1 MILSDPF
8 SQDEF
13 IEFIKGFLPDFKLD
27 IRKVEVGSSGFSEV
41 LRLGES
47 TSLLTSVLIVRS
59 KKNINSR
66 ISLTNN
72 SFKILKNHQIYR
84 ALIVYVNE
92 DETIWRFSL
101 LTALPTFDS
110 SGNIIIKYSNPRR
123 HSYVLGTD
131 AGVATARKYLSK
143 MGPIQNF
150 DDLQLRFSVE
160 VVNKDFYAD
169 ISNAFYKLVGNSNR
183 LLTANIEQGI
193 LDIPESEEIDLAK
206 QQFAVRL
213 IGRLVF
219 CWFLRQKKS
228 TKEIPLIPNIFFDV
242 KTEKSSFYQERLEP
256 LFFETLN
263 KPFAERL
270 PEFINEPY
278 SLVPYLN
285 GGLFYPKHGHGGDY
299 YDSATKSSEK
309 LGIPNKWF
317 IDFFEILERFNFT
330 VDENSSLDMDLSVDP
345 EMLGRIFENLLAEIN
360 PDTGEAARK
369 STGSFYT
376 PRSVVDYMVDRT
388 IFYYLERKTSI
399 FPEKLN
405 ALISYDQIDDHE
417 FPLEDQEKKAVALA
431 LHKFKIFDPAC
442 GSGAFPIG
450 MLQKLV
456 WIQQQVDPNAE
467 IWLDVQLSGISNELQ
482 KHLKSQ
488 VNNQK
493 FDYLRKLSVIRES
506 LFGVDIQPIATEMS
520 RLRCFLTLI
529 VEEDVKDHADNRGIQ
544 PLPNLEFKFI
554 TANSLLDLSE
564 VNEDTSN
571 HPSMFDDNKLLNELK
586 DMRDK
591 YFTSTGKS
599 RSKIMDSFFKVQK
612 EMQSNLNTLQFG
624 ETTKAFRKLAEW
636 DPFGVDGVDW
646 FDPQWMFGV
655 SEFDAIICNP
665 PYVGEKGHKEIFREI
680 SQSGLGK
687 FYQGKMDLFYFF
699 FHLALNNAKSGAIIT
714 FITTNYFPTA
724 SGARSLRSDLRDRSS
739 IIEIINFNELRIFES
754 ALGQHNMITIFSKS
768 KEQAPVKIL
777 SVYEK
782 GTVKSKNLE
791 ELLSNASSST
801 IFTYLPESKIYDGI
815 DNYIR
820 FPSVGF
826 EEVLDK
832 MVRVSRHLI
841 DICNVNT
848 GIQTGADKFSKSLAS
863 KYPSVKA
870 EIGEGIFQISL
881 NESDKFKNKSRLKP
895 FFKNSDVKRWYANE
909 ISISNLIY
917 LRPEDSIS
925 KEEIKHL
932 EKFRIIL
939 EDRWESNAQGS
950 NPWWMLWRARKLD
963 IFESEKIICSQRSA
977 NNRFAFTSK
986 PWFAS
991 ADVYFITSKNDRV
1004 NLKSILGLL
1013 NSRLYYVW
1021 LYHKGKRKGD
1031 VLELYQNPLS
1041 EIPIPIMDHAQEK
1054 AIEKLVDIAITSSRD
1069 GKLEEL
1075 IRVEKMID
1083 SLVYDLFDLRPD
1095 ECAAVEEF
1103 WNAKEFTASTIIVDN

>member
-13 IEFIKGFLPDFKLD
+13 TEFIKGFLPDFRLD
-27 IRKVEVGSSGFSEV
+27 IRKVEAGSSGFSEV

-47 TSLLTSVLIVRS
+47 SSLLTSVLIVRS

-143 MGPIQNF
+143 MGPIQDF

-169 ISNAFYKLVGNSNR
+169 ISDAYYKLVGNSNK
-183 LLTANIEQGI
+183 LLAENIQQGI
-193 LDIPESEEIDLAK
+193 LEIPESTEIDLAK

-228 TKEIPLIPNIFFDV
+228 NNEVPLIPNIFFDV
-242 KTEKSSFYQERLEP
+242 KTTKSSYYQEKLEP

-263 KPFAERL
+263 KPFTERL
-270 PEFINEPY
+270 PEFAQEPY
-278 SLVPYLN
+278 SLIPYLN

-299 YDSATKSSEK
+299 YNLITKASKK
-309 LGIPNKWF
+309 LKIPNLWF
-317 IDFFEILERFNFT
+317 INFFEILDRFNFT

-369 STGSFYT
+369 TTGSFYT

-388 IFYYLERKTSI
+388 ICSYLERKISI
-399 FPEKLN
+399 LPEKLN
-405 ALISYDQIDDHE
+405 ALISYDQIDDLE
-417 FPLEDQEKKAVALA
+417 FPLEDSEKKAVALA

-467 IWLDVQLSGISNELQ
+467 IWLDSQLSGLSSELQ
-482 KHLKSQ
+482 KHLKTQ

-529 VEEDVKDHADNRGIQ
+529 VEEDVNDGADNRGIQ

-554 TANSLLDLSE
+554 TANSLIDLSE

-624 ETTKAFRKLAEW
+624 ETTNAFRRLAEW

-655 SEFDAIICNP
+655 SEFDAVICNP
-665 PYVGEKGHKEIFREI
+665 PYVGEKGHKEMFRQI
-680 SQSGLGK
+680 SSSGLGD
-687 FYQGKMDLFYFF
+687 FYLGKMDLFYFF
-699 FHLALNNAKSGAIIT
+699 FHLALNHTVTQGVIT
-714 FITTNYFPTA
+714 FISTNYFPTA
-724 SGARSLRSDLRDRSS
+724 LGARKLRIDIKKRAVVR
-739 IIEIINFNELRIFES
+739 EITNFNELKIFES
-754 ALGQHNMITIFSKS
+754 ALGQHNMITI
-768 KEQAPVKIL
+768 L
-777 SVYEK
+777 EK
-782 GTVKSKNLE
+782 GSREVDALFNMVSETGQTKHQDLDLILHKKNGE
-791 ELLSNASSST
+791 PGIYKFSQADV
-801 IFTYLPESKIYDGI
+801 FDGPEA
-815 DNYIR
+815 YIR
-820 FPSVGF
+820 FPTSQFGSILG
-826 EEVLDK
+826 EMAK
-832 MVRVSRHLI
+832 SSRRLI
-841 DICNVNT
+841 DVCNVNT
-848 GIQTGADKFSKSLAS
+848 GLGTGADRFSDSHIS
-863 KYPSVKA
+863 KYPDIKA
-870 EIGEGIFQISL
+870 SKGDGIFQVSL
-881 NESDKFKNKSRLKP
+881 SEAKDFPKSNNLKP
-895 FFKNSDVKRWYANE
+895 FFKNSDIRNWIVNTSPSS
-909 ISISNLIY
+909 SILF
-917 LRPEDSIS
+917 LTRDSKPS
-925 KEEIKHL
+925 PYELAHL
-932 EKFRIIL
+932 KKFKPIL
-939 EDRWESNAQGS
+939 EARRGVNSDTF
-950 NPWWMLWRARKLD
+950 PWWALHWPRKPEMYEG
-963 IFESEKIICSQRSA
+963 IKIVCPQRSSY
-977 NNRFAFTSK
+977 NKFAYSEE
-986 PWFAS
+986 PWFA
-991 ADVYFITSKNDRV
+991 ATDVFFITPKND
-1004 NLKSILGLL
+1004 KTSMKAILGLL
-1013 NSRLYYVW
+1013 KSRLYFVW
-1021 LYHKGKRKGD
+1021 LYNRGKRKGNN
-1031 VLELYQNPLS
+1031 LELIQTPLT
-1041 EIPIPIMDHAQEK
+1041 EIPIPKMTEIQVK
-1054 AIEKLVDIAITSSRD
+1054 TLSKLVDQVLALTKNNGPMEQIENLEHEINEIIYFIFNLSAEQISSVD
-1069 GKLEEL
+1069 K
-1075 IRVEKMID
+1075 
-1083 SLVYDLFDLRPD
+1083 
-1095 ECAAVEEF
+1095 F
-1103 WNAKEFTASTIIVDN
+1103 WNEKRSTIELSDI

>member
-1 MILSDPF
+1 
-8 SQDEF
+8 
-13 IEFIKGFLPDFKLD
+13 
-27 IRKVEVGSSGFSEV
+27 
-41 LRLGES
+41 
-47 TSLLTSVLIVRS
+47 
-59 KKNINSR
+59 
-66 ISLTNN
+66 
-72 SFKILKNHQIYR
+72 
-84 ALIVYVNE
+84 
-92 DETIWRFSL
+92 
-101 LTALPTFDS
+101 
-110 SGNIIIKYSNPRR
+110 
-123 HSYVLGTD
+123 
-131 AGVATARKYLSK
+131 
-143 MGPIQNF
+143 
-150 DDLQLRFSVE
+150 
-160 VVNKDFYAD
+160 
-169 ISNAFYKLVGNSNR
+169 
-183 LLTANIEQGI
+183 
-193 LDIPESEEIDLAK
+193 
-206 QQFAVRL
+206 
-213 IGRLVF
+213 
-219 CWFLRQKKS
+219 
-228 TKEIPLIPNIFFDV
+228 
-242 KTEKSSFYQERLEP
+242 
-256 LFFETLN
+256 
-263 KPFAERL
+263 
-270 PEFINEPY
+270 
-278 SLVPYLN
+278 
-285 GGLFYPKHGHGGDY
+285 
-299 YDSATKSSEK
+299 
-309 LGIPNKWF
+309 
-317 IDFFEILERFNFT
+317 
-330 VDENSSLDMDLSVDP
+330 MDLSVDP

-369 STGSFYT
+369 TTGSFYT

-388 IFYYLERKTSI
+388 ICSYLERKTSI
-399 FPEKLN
+399 LPEKLN
-405 ALISYDQIDDHE
+405 ALISYDQIDDVE
-417 FPLEDQEKKAVALA
+417 FPLEGSEKKAVALA

-467 IWLDVQLSGISNELQ
+467 IWLDVQLSGLSNELQ
-482 KHLKSQ
+482 KHLKTQ

-529 VEEDVKDHADNRGIQ
+529 VEEDVNDNEDNRGIQ

-591 YFTSTGKS
+591 YFTSTGNS
-599 RSKIMDSFFKVQK
+599 RSKIVESFFKVQK

-655 SEFDAIICNP
+655 SEFDAVICNP

-680 SQSGLGK
+680 RHSGLGK

-699 FHLALNNAKSGAIIT
+699 FHLALNCAKNGAIIT

-724 SGARSLRSDLRDRSS
+724 SGARSLRSDLRGRSS

-754 ALGQHNMITIFSKS
+754 ALGQHNMITILSKS
-768 KEQAPVKIL
+768 KEQTPVKIL
-777 SVYEK
+777 SVNEK
-782 GTVKSKNLE
+782 GNVKSKNLE
-791 ELLSNASSST
+791 ELLCNASSST
-801 IFTYLPESKIYDGI
+801 IFAFLPESKIYDGI

-826 EEVLDK
+826 EEILEK
-832 MVRVSRHLI
+832 MVPVHRHLI

-848 GIQTGADKFSKSLAS
+848 GIQTGADKFSRSLSS
-863 KYPSVKA
+863 KYPLVKA
-870 EIGEGIFQISL
+870 DIGEGIFQINF
-881 NESDKFKNKSRLKP
+881 NESNKFKNKMRLKP
-895 FFKNSDVKRWYANE
+895 FFKNSDVKRWFANE

-932 EKFRIIL
+932 EKFKIIL
-939 EDRWESNAQGS
+939 EDRWEPNAQGS
-950 NPWWMLWRARKLD
+950 NPWWMLWRPRKLE
-963 IFESEKIICSQRSA
+963 IFEGEKILCSQRSM

-991 ADVYFITSKNDRV
+991 ADVYFITPKSDRV

-1013 NSRLYYVW
+1013 NSRLYYLW

-1031 VLELYQNPLS
+1031 VLELYQTPLS
-1041 EIPIPIMDHAQEK
+1041 EIPIPVMDAVQEK
-1054 AIEKLVDIAITSSRD
+1054 EIEKLTDLAISSARE
-1069 GKLEEL
+1069 GKLEDL
-1075 IRVEKMID
+1075 IKIEKMID
-1083 SLVYDLFDLRPD
+1083 NYVYDLFDLELD
-1095 ECAAVEEF
+1095 ERAAVDEF
-1103 WNAKEFTASTIIVDN
+1103 WNTKKFTSSNISIDD